1 MSRFDV
7 APQPGSDAHAWLLT
21 VAGEF
26 DLTATAQFDR
36 VFDDAV
42 AHGARLITIDLT
54 EVTFLDSSGLR
65 SVIMAANRLTELDGH
80 LTVAGLSG
88 AAQQVLEITGL
99 IDRLTAD
106 ADTHSD
112 HTQDL

>member
-7 APQPGSDAHAWLLT
+7 EPQRGGDAHAWLLT

-26 DLTATAQFDR
+26 DLTAIDEFDR
-36 VFDDAV
+36 VFDEAV
-42 AHGARLITIDLT
+42 AHSARLITIDLT
-54 EVTFLDSSGLR
+54 QVTFLDSSGLR
-65 SVIMAANRLTELDGH
+65 SVVTAANRLAELGGH

-112 HTQDL
+112 HTKDP